1 MTWYCRTGWMI
12 ALALLLP
19 FVAFGQAEVQAWGNV
34 TGIRIEGQLMEFE
47 TSLRVVGPRWN
58 DISRTAKERQR
69 PSYARRN
76 GRQFVS
82 TSIDSMFFSQVVE
95 NVGVGEA
102 HVDVEFTSRADSS
115 LSGVYF
121 SIALPED
128 RYGSG
133 TVHLIDP
140 ADVRLSDAQAG
151 GPKEY
156 IRVNARGLRVSGR
169 EQRIEVTTDEPTEI
183 VVRRGED
190 GNVQVYLAIASGPV
204 STGQVERKSFLLR
217 ANGHIDRRPVHVRID
232 PSQPGRR
239 FVGLGGNFR
248 LQNPRTDRQVIEY
261 SLENLRV
268 AWARVDMPWM
278 LWHAEEEVDPIEAAR
293 AGELHPRVATSMEMA
308 QRAYEMDIPVML
320 AAWFAPEWAIEG
332 ERRRGRGPDG
342 RFGNALRRD
351 KIDRIY
357 ASIADYVLYLK
368 EEYGVEVEMFSFN
381 ESDLGI
387 AVRQTPEEHAHLLR
401 HLGVL
406 FEERGL
412 KTKLLLGD
420 TADITGYDFV
430 DVAVEDPATHPYIG
444 AVSFH
449 SWRGWSRENLR
460 EWDEVA
466 ERMDLPLVVGG
477 GSVDAGAW
485 RYPDIFL
492 EETYAREEINLYMRI
507 MALCQPL
514 TILQWQLTADYSPLA
529 GGGIFGND
537 EDPLHPTQRFW
548 NLKQLA
554 STPEDVRYL
563 PVEVD
568 RSDVTVAAVG
578 DVDRSVYA
586 VHLVNNGPT
595 RKVTLSGLPDGLD
608 ALRFFVTDEERG
620 MEEADAVRV
629 VGGEASFTLPETSF
643 TSLMKSE

>member
-1 MTWYCRTGWMI
+1 
-12 ALALLLP
+12 
-19 FVAFGQAEVQAWGNV
+19 
-34 TGIRIEGQLMEFE
+34 
-47 TSLRVVGPRWN
+47 
-58 DISRTAKERQR
+58 
-69 PSYARRN
+69 
-76 GRQFVS
+76 
-82 TSIDSMFFSQVVE
+82 
-95 NVGVGEA
+95 
-102 HVDVEFTSRADSS
+102 
-115 LSGVYF
+115 
-121 SIALPED
+121 
-128 RYGSG
+128 
-133 TVHLIDP
+133 
-140 ADVRLSDAQAG
+140 
-151 GPKEY
+151 
-156 IRVNARGLRVSGR
+156 
-169 EQRIEVTTDEPTEI
+169 
-183 VVRRGED
+183 
-190 GNVQVYLAIASGPV
+190 
-204 STGQVERKSFLLR
+204 
-217 ANGHIDRRPVHVRID
+217 
-232 PSQPGRR
+232 
-239 FVGLGGNFR
+239 
-248 LQNPRTDRQVIEY
+248 
-261 SLENLRV
+261 
-268 AWARVDMPWM
+268 
-278 LWHAEEEVDPIEAAR
+278 
-293 AGELHPRVATSMEMA
+293 
-308 QRAYEMDIPVML
+308 
-320 AAWFAPEWAIEG
+320 
-332 ERRRGRGPDG
+332 
-342 RFGNALRRD
+342 
-351 KIDRIY
+351 
-357 ASIADYVLYLK
+357 
-368 EEYGVEVEMFSFN
+368 
-381 ESDLGI
+381 
-387 AVRQTPEEHAHLLR
+387 RQTPEEHAHLLR